1 MEALSG
7 QIIGMINKRL
17 IEHEHII
24 GKGSF
29 KKFKMDF
36 NAYYGLMLAMFVLFV
51 GLLYLCGIDFENWY
65 TNIRTLSLFVLLP
78 LLVSAFLID
87 LKEQIIPNRLVLT
100 IFEFGLV
107 FMFLEA
113 IFSPLGMTLSL
124 NRLEGM
130 IVGGLIFLAIT
141 LLGGLLTGKE
151 AMGMGD
157 VKLMGALGLFFGVR
171 SIIIISLISFFIG
184 AIASIVILIL
194 KIKKPNEYIPFG
206 PFIVIAAIIAMAI
219 PEDILFSMLIYVFS
233 GKWYL
238 QIVKK

>member
-1 MEALSG
+1 MLSG

-17 IEHEHII
+17 IEHENII
-24 GKGSF
+24 GKGSL
-29 KKFKMDF
+29 KKFKIDF
-36 NAYYGLMLAMFVLFV
+36 NAYYGLMLVMFVLFV

-65 TNIRTLSLFVLLP
+65 TNIRTISFFILLP

-113 IFSPLGMTLSL
+113 IFSPLGMTLAL

-194 KIKKPNEYIPFG
+194 KIKKPDEYIPFG
-206 PFIVIAAIIAMAI
+206 PFIVVATIIAMAI
-219 PEDILFSMLIYVFS
+219 PEAVLFSLLIYVFS